1 MYTEIGAIGSSSE
14 LRLDPALFSGSE
26 SAADES
32 MPILADHKETPPSFW
47 TRATQPLSNK
57 QTTLRPDDRQGGLEA
72 LRRAVA
78 QSKK

>member
-26 SAADES
+26 AAADES
-32 MPILADHKETPPSFW
+32 TPILAHHKETPPSFW
-47 TRATQPLSNK
+47 TRAAQPLSTK
-57 QTTLRPDDRQGGLEA
+57 QATLWPRGRQGGFEELLPA
-72 LRRAVA
+72 AA